1 MKRFTFRLQRVL
13 DYRETL
19 KKEKERELALKNH
32 ELSSAEQSV
41 HRIVEEQNSSN
52 GVTPGVI
59 TMAEVG
65 LVGDYLRGLQRA
77 LENQRERVI
86 EAQVAVEAARDA
98 YIEKATEVK
107 TLDTVKTKRYEEYL
121 EDKTHHEKR
130 QSDDIVVQRFRFSKE
145 GPD

>member
-32 ELSSAEQSV
+32 ELSTAEQSV
-41 HRIVEEQNSSN
+41 QRILEEQNSSDGIAE
-52 GVTPGVI
+52 GVK

-77 LENQRERVI
+77 LENQRVRVK
-86 EAQVAVEAARDA
+86 EAQIAVEAARDA
-98 YIEKATEVK
+98 YVEKATDVK
-107 TLDTVKTKRYEEYL
+107 TLDTVKGKRHEEFL
-121 EDKTHHEKR
+121 EEKARREKR
-130 QSDDIVVQRFRFSKE
+130 TTDDIVVQRFRFSHE

>member
-41 HRIVEEQNSSN
+41 QRILEEQNTSDGIAE
-52 GVTPGVI
+52 GVK

-77 LENQRERVI
+77 LENQRVRVK
-86 EAQVAVEAARDA
+86 EAQLAVEAARDA
-98 YIEKATEVK
+98 YIEKATDVK
-107 TLDTVKTKRYEEYL
+107 TLDTVKGKRHEEFL
-121 EDKTHHEKR
+121 EEKARREKR
-130 QSDDIVVQRFRFSKE
+130 TTDDIVVQRFRFSHE

>member
-32 ELSSAEQSV
+32 ELSTAEQSV
-41 HRIVEEQNSSN
+41 QRILEEQNSSD
-52 GVTPGVI
+52 GVAEGVK

-77 LENQRERVI
+77 LENQRERVK

-107 TLDTVKTKRYEEYL
+107 TLDTVKGKRHEEFL
-121 EDKTHHEKR
+121 EDKARRDKR
-130 QSDDIVVQRFRFSKE
+130 TSDDIVVQRFRFSHD

>member
-1 MKRFTFRLQRVL
+1 MKRFNFRLQRVL

-19 KKEKERELALKNH
+19 KKEKERELAVKNH
-32 ELSSAEQSV
+32 ELSTAEQSV
-41 HRIVEEQNSSN
+41 QRILEEQNSSD
-52 GVTPGVI
+52 GLAPGVK

-77 LENQRERVI
+77 LENQRERVK

-98 YIEKATEVK
+98 YIEKATDVK
-107 TLDTVKTKRYEEYL
+107 TLDTVKTKRHEEFL
-121 EDKTHHEKR
+121 EDRARREKR
-130 QSDDIVVQRFRFSKE
+130 TTDDIVVQRFRFSKE

>member
-1 MKRFTFRLQRVL
+1 MKRFNFRLQRVL

-19 KKEKERELALKNH
+19 KKEKERELAVKNH
-32 ELSSAEQSV
+32 ELSTAEQSV
-41 HRIVEEQNSSN
+41 QRILEEQNSSD
-52 GVTPGVI
+52 GLAPGVK

-77 LENQRERVI
+77 LENQRERVK

-98 YIEKATEVK
+98 YIEKATDVK
-107 TLDTVKTKRYEEYL
+107 TLDTVKSKRHEEFL
-121 EDKTHHEKR
+121 EDRARREKR
-130 QSDDIVVQRFRFSKE
+130 TTDDIVVQRFRFSKE